1 MCYNHIHMKNILID
15 VHFSSTNVAVVEEGT
30 LVEFWV
36 ERRNNANLVG
46 NIYKGKVK
54 NCLPGMQ
61 ATFVD
66 IGRERNGFL
75 YEGDVIVDGE
85 KIAGASGMHYRP
97 GDDILCQVQKDEFGN
112 KGARLTT
119 NITLAGR
126 VLVLMPQMDYV
137 GVSRKI
143 TDEARRR
150 ELTDYA
156 RELRPEG
163 CGVILRTQSE
173 SCSREEIAEEMEYVY
188 SKWQE
193 VKRKNVI
200 SHAPA
205 LLLRESPVAVR
216 AVRDMLRDD
225 VDKVIVN
232 DKSLYDELIKVSKY
246 ILKRRPDLYEFDSS
260 QRSLLR
266 KYDLTEQIKALTKRK
281 VTMKNGAY
289 LVIDRTEALTVID
302 VNTGKYVG
310 GRNLEETVFETNCIA
325 AEEIA
330 KQLRARNI
338 GGIII
343 IDFIDME
350 SPEHTEKVL
359 DILNTHLAKDRS
371 KTVVLGVT
379 NLGLVEMTRKK
390 TRSMLESVMLQ
401 ECPYCGGEGHV
412 FSSEHVIME
421 LREKLYDVINEDVHA
436 VKVTLAESVFNRLIS
451 QHYLSRECSGVWK
464 DVMIYAIPDENM
476 HIEKYKIEI
485 DNSSVLSLPDTAKLI
500 C

>member
-1 MCYNHIHMKNILID
+1 MKNILID
-15 VHFSSTNVAVVEEGT
+15 VHFSSTNVAVVEDGT

-36 ERRNNANLVG
+36 ERRTNANLVG
-46 NIYKGKVK
+46 NIYKGKLK
-54 NCLPGMQ
+54 NIIKGMQ
-61 ATFVD
+61 AAFVD
-66 IGRERNGFL
+66 IGLQRNGFL
-75 YEGDVIVDGE
+75 SEDDVIVDGE
-85 KIAGASGMHYRP
+85 KFSSAGALRYRP
-97 GDDILCQVQKDEFGN
+97 GDDILCQVNKDEFGN
-112 KGARLTT
+112 KGAHLTT

-126 VLVLMPQMDYV
+126 VLVLMPQTDYV

-143 TDEARRR
+143 TNEARRE
-150 ELTDYA
+150 ELTECA
-156 RELRPEG
+156 RRLRPEG

-173 SCSREEIAEEMEYVY
+173 SCSEEEIAEEMQYLWGR
-188 SKWQE
+188 WQE

-205 LLLRESPVAVR
+205 LLLRESSVAVR

-225 VDKVIVN
+225 VDKVIFN
-232 DKSLYDELIKVSKY
+232 DKALFDELAATSKF
-246 ILKRRPDLYEFDSS
+246 ILKKRPDLFEYDSS

-266 KYDLTEQIKALTKRK
+266 KYGLTEQIKALTRRR
-281 VTMKNGAY
+281 VDMRNGAY

-310 GRNLEETVFETNCIA
+310 ERNLEETVFDTNCIA
-325 AEEIA
+325 AEEIP

-343 IDFIDME
+343 IDFIDMG
-350 SPEHTEKVL
+350 SPEHTQQVL
-359 DILNTHLAKDRS
+359 DILNKNLEKDRS

-390 TRSMLESVMLQ
+390 SRSMLESVMLQ
-401 ECPYCGGEGHV
+401 ECPYCRGEGHV

-421 LREKLYDVINEDVHA
+421 LREKLYDIIAAGGVRAI
-436 VKVTLAESVFNRLIS
+436 KVTLAESVFNCLIS
-451 QHYLSRECSGVWK
+451 RHYLAKESSGVWA
-464 DVMIYAIPDENM
+464 DVLIYAIPDADM
-476 HIEKYKIEI
+476 HIEKYKIEV
-485 DNSSVLSLPDTAKLI
+485 DNNEVLSLPDTAKLV

>member
-1 MCYNHIHMKNILID
+1 MKQILID
-15 VHFSSTNVAVVEEGT
+15 VHFSSTNVAVAEDGA

-36 ERRNNANLVG
+36 ERRTNANLVG
-46 NIYKGKVK
+46 NIYKGKIK
-54 NCLPGMQ
+54 NILPGMQ
-61 ATFVD
+61 AAFVD
-66 IGRERNGFL
+66 IGLDRNGFL
-75 YEGDVIVDGE
+75 FEGDVIVDGE
-85 KIAGASGMHYRP
+85 KFGGGAALRYRP
-97 GDDILCQVQKDEFGN
+97 GDDILCQVIKDEFGN

-126 VLVLMPQMDYV
+126 VLVLMPQIDYV

-143 TDEARRR
+143 TDEGRRR
-150 ELTDYA
+150 ELT
-156 RELRPEG
+156 EFVEKVRPAG

-173 SCSREEIAEEMEYVY
+173 SCSEEEIGEEMEYLY
-188 SKWQE
+188 SKWQG
-193 VKRKNVI
+193 VKKKNIV

-205 LLLRESPVAVR
+205 LLLRESGVAVR

-225 VDKVIVN
+225 VDKVVIN
-232 DKSLYDELIKVSKY
+232 DKALYDEICAISKF
-246 ILKRRPDLYEFDSS
+246 ILKSRPELFLYDPS

-266 KYDLTEQIKALTKRK
+266 KYGLTEQIKALTKRR
-281 VTMKNGAY
+281 VPLKNGAY

-310 GRNLEETVFETNCIA
+310 EHNLEETVFETNRIA

-338 GGIII
+338 GGIIV
-343 IDFIDME
+343 IDFIDMG
-350 SPEHTEKVL
+350 SPEHMEKVL
-359 DILNTHLAKDRS
+359 EILNKHLEKDRS

-379 NLGLVEMTRKK
+379 HLGLVEMTRKK

-401 ECPYCGGEGHV
+401 ECPYCKGEGHV

-421 LREKLYDVINEDVHA
+421 LREKLYDVIGTGGVRA
-436 VKVTLAESVFNRLIS
+436 VKVTLAESVCNCMIS
-451 QHYLSRECSGVWK
+451 RHYLARECSSAWK
-464 DVMIYAIPDENM
+464 DVLIYAIPDENM
-476 HIEKYKIEI
+476 HIEKFKIET
-485 DNSSVLSLPDTAKLI
+485 DNSQVLSLPDSAKLI

>member
-1 MCYNHIHMKNILID
+1 MKSILID
-15 VHFSSTNVAVVEEGT
+15 VHFSSTNVAVVEDGT

-36 ERRNNANLVG
+36 ERKNNANIVG

-54 NCLPGMQ
+54 NFVPGMQ
-61 ATFVD
+61 ASFVD
-66 IGRERNGFL
+66 IGRERNAYL
-75 YEGDVIVDGE
+75 YDKDVTVDDE
-85 KIAGASGMHYRP
+85 KISASSAAHFRP
-97 GDDILCQVQKDEFGN
+97 GDDILCQVTKDEFGS
-112 KGARLTT
+112 KGARITT

-126 VLVLMPQMDYV
+126 VLVLMPQTDYV

-143 TDEARRR
+143 TDENRRQ
-150 ELTDYA
+150 ELVDYVQKV
-156 RELRPEG
+156 RPAG

-173 SCSREEIAEEMEYVY
+173 SCGREEIAEEMQYLY
-188 SKWQE
+188 ARWQE
-193 VKRKNVI
+193 VKRKFIV

-205 LLLRESPVAVR
+205 MLQRESSVAVR

-225 VDKVIVN
+225 VGKVIVN
-232 DKSLYDELIKVSKY
+232 DKALYDEFISYSKY
-246 ILKRRPDLYEFDSS
+246 ILSERPELYEYDSS

-266 KYDLTEQIKALTKRK
+266 KYNLTEQIKALTKRT
-281 VTMKNGAY
+281 VTMANGAY

-310 GRNLEETVFETNCIA
+310 GKNLEETVFATNCLA
-325 AEEIA
+325 AQEIA
-330 KQLRARNI
+330 KQVRARNI
-338 GGIII
+338 GGIIV

-350 SPEHTEKVL
+350 SPSHMEKVL
-359 DILNTHLAKDRS
+359 EILNKHLERDRT

-379 NLGLVEMTRKK
+379 HLGLVEMTRKK

-401 ECPYCGGEGHV
+401 ECPYCDGEGHV

-421 LREKLYDVINEDVHA
+421 LRERLYDVIDENVRA
-436 VKVTLAESVFNRLIS
+436 VKVTLAESVCNRLIS
-451 QHYLSRECSGVWK
+451 QHYLSRECSGVWR
-464 DVMIYAIPDENM
+464 DVVLYAIPDPNM

-485 DNSSVLSLPDTAKLI
+485 DNSGVLSLPDTAKLI